1 MMCSNCGTPIPDG
14 STFCPVC
21 GMPAAPAQPACGI
34 TPYQGDASAAASQQ
48 AAATADAAAQAN
60 GAQGFASWAAASQG
74 YAGQAGYTVQQGYA
88 DPAGCAGQQG
98 YAGQQAYADPAG
110 YATAGGAYAGSYMPQ
125 PPLGGARALND
136 KRSMLMIL
144 LLNIVTCGIF
154 WYIALHEIAE
164 DMNAICE
171 GDREQTPG
179 IVVFIVLSYVTGGL
193 YTAWWYYKL
202 GNRMQRNAPRYGL
215 SFKESGTTLLI
226 WNYAGCILCCAG
238 PIIAT
243 SIILKNANALAAAYN
258 ARCGLVYQS

>member
-1 MMCSNCGTPIPDG
+1 MMCTNCGSSVPDG
-14 STFCPVC
+14 SAFCPVC
-21 GMPAAPAQPACGI
+21 GMPAASPAPGQAPSSEIA
-34 TPYQGDASAAASQQ
+34 PYQGDASGAAPQQ
-48 AAATADAAAQAN
+48 PAAAQAS
-60 GAQGFASWAAASQG
+60 GAQGFGAWVGASQG
-74 YAGQAGYTVQQGYA
+74 YAGHAYAGQADY
-88 DPAGCAGQQG
+88 AGQQG
-98 YAGQQAYADPAG
+98 CADPSGYTGPQGHADPSAYAA
-110 YATAGGAYAGSYMPQ
+110 AGGPYTGSYMPQ
-125 PPLGGARALND
+125 PPVGGSRALND
-136 KRSMLMIL
+136 KRSMLMVL

-171 GDREQTPG
+171 GDREETPG
-179 IVVFIVLSYVTGGL
+179 IVVFIVLSYLTGGL

-215 SFKESGTTLLI
+215 SFKENGTTLLI

-243 SIILKNANALAAAYN
+243 NIIVKNANALAAAYN